1 MLLPGFDMT
10 LLVVGA
16 SLFCVGAPLSGI
28 SEGLQTVASGMAAL
42 TLGAT
47 PWTGDSIENHPIV
60 LGKTKPVSCSCSQ
73 AGS

>member
-1 MLLPGFDMT
+1 MT

-16 SLFCVGAPLSGI
+16 SLLCVGDPLSWI
-28 SEGLQTVASGMAAL
+28 SEGLQTVASEMAAL

-47 PWTGDSIENHPIV
+47 PGTGDSIENHPIV
-60 LGKTKPVSCSCSQ
+60 LGKSKPVNWSCSQ